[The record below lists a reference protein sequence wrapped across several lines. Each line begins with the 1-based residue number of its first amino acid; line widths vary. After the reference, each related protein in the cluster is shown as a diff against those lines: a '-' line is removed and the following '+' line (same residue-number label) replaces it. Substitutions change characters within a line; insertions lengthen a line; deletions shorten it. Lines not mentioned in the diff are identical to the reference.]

1 MHLRLHIRQPSLAR
15 TRNIK
20 NTYAKTIHANQIRK
34 AQFEKRTRTYYVK
47 CKPPK
52 KHRGEMFT
60 KESQLQQHIIGA
72 RPYILAKNIQFSQA
86 RKHYNKIYDSTHI
99 IANM

>member
-1 MHLRLHIRQPSLAR
+1 
-15 TRNIK
+15 
-20 NTYAKTIHANQIRK
+20 
-34 AQFEKRTRTYYVK
+34 
-47 CKPPK
+47 
-52 KHRGEMFT
+52 MFT

-99 IANM
+99 IANMWRRGCEI